1 MKSYPIICLSA
12 ALLLSLS
19 SFAGQFDKIA
29 DYVEKAK
36 TVFDYPSGT
45 SIAVVKGNKILYQGT
60 FGYANIEKQVK
71 ATNQTSYYIASSTKP
86 FFALATLLKEH
97 EGALSENTSMTSLFP
112 KISFDQIDAGKVT
125 VKHLLTHTMGFDNT
139 GLVWAT
145 AYAGVHDYG
154 SRRKL
159 IAKSKPEE
167 EQALG
172 KYEYSNVGY
181 NTLSVWFDQQ
191 YPHGW
196 QQELKQ
202 TVFSPLKMNHTSAKM
217 SDTNL
222 PGWSVA
228 QPYSFFSDNKNQQ
241 LYLSKQDNT
250 MHSAG
255 GMVATAPDIARF
267 VIAQLNEGKVDGK
280 QVFPATVIKKSQQ
293 LQVNI
298 EESYGDYERFGYA
311 WGWNLNRYKD
321 QVLHSHFGGFSGTTA
336 HISYMLEKEIGVVI
350 LNNDDALYSNK
361 TVSGF
366 LASAIYDIL
375 LNDEQ
380 DTKEQTV
387 RLDQKHAGEFDKIV
401 SKFDNISQRIAK
413 HRQQRAARKWQLTLP
428 KKDYTGI
435 YRHPLIGEIKVT
447 LDDKNQFHTS
457 WGNMHAIATPYKTP
471 DTFRVE
477 LAPGQGRPLKFNL
490 LDNKIESVVFDTM
503 VFSRREL
510 KGHTR

>member
-12 ALLLSLS
+12 ALLASSS

-29 DYVEKAK
+29 QYVEKAK
-36 TVFDYPSGT
+36 TAFDYPSGT
-45 SIAVVKGNKILYQGT
+45 SIAIVKGNKIIYQGA
-60 FGYANIEKQVK
+60 FGYANIEKQIK

-86 FFALATLLKEH
+86 FFALAALLKEH
-97 EGALSENTSMTSLFP
+97 EGSLSETTSMTELFP

-125 VKHLLTHTMGFDNT
+125 VKHLLTHTMGFDNIP
-139 GLVWAT
+139 LVWAT
-145 AYAGVHDYG
+145 AYAGVHNND
-154 SRRKL
+154 SRRKM

-217 SDTNL
+217 SDTHQ

-228 QPYSFFSDNKNQQ
+228 QPYSFFSENKKQQ
-241 LYLSKQDNT
+241 LYLSKEDNT

-255 GMVATAPDIARF
+255 GIVATAPDIARF
-267 VIAQLNEGKVDGK
+267 VIAQLNEGKVEGK
-280 QVFPATVIKKSQQ
+280 QVFPASVVKKSQQ
-293 LQVNI
+293 LQVNF
-298 EESYGDYERFGYA
+298 EQSYGDYERFGYA

-321 QVLHSHFGGFSGTTA
+321 QVLHSHFGGFSGTAA
-336 HISYMLEKEIGVVI
+336 HISYMLEKDIGVVI
-350 LNNDDALYSNK
+350 LNNDDVLYSNK

-375 LNDEQ
+375 LEE
-380 DTKEQTV
+380 DTITKAQIV
-387 RLDQKHAGEFDKIV
+387 KRDQKHTAQFDKIV
-401 SKFDNISQRIAK
+401 SKFGNISQRIAE
-413 HRQQRAARKWQLTLP
+413 HRQQLAARKWQLTLP
-428 KKDYTGI
+428 KKDYSGI

-447 LDDKNQFHTS
+447 LDDKNQFHAS
-457 WGNMHAIATPYKTP
+457 WGNLQAIATPYKTL

-477 LAPGQGRPLKFNL
+477 LAPGQGMPLKFNL
-490 LDNKIESVVFDTM
+490 VDNKIESVVFDTM
-503 VFSRREL
+503 VFSRR
-510 KGHTR
+510 